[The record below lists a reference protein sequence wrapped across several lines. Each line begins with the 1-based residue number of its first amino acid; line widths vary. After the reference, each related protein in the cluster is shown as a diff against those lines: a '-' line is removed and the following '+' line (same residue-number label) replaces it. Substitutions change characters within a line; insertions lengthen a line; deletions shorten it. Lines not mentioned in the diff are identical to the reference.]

1 MTKRDESYHPRL
13 LIDRHFDALINRID
27 VRTEELFQ
35 DLVKSETSSKEKY
48 NDLNDLRGKQIKEI
62 EQIKEINLKSF
73 EHFNE
78 EEFQKKWLELIND
91 NSIKYEQKID
101 RIKEEIIFVDCV
113 LLEERKVMN
122 GLNLWITNWFH
133 NDKHLKILKYV
144 LFIFFKNV
152 FVSI

>member
-27 VRTEELFQ
+27 VRTEELLQ

-73 EHFNE
+73 GNFNE

-91 NSIKYEQKID
+91 NSIKYEQKMD
-101 RIKEEIIFVDCV
+101 RIKEEIIVADCV
-113 LLEERKVMN
+113 LLEESKVTN
-122 GLNLWITNWFH
+122 GLNLWITDWFH
-133 NDKHLKILKYV
+133 NEKNLEILK
-144 LFIFFKNV
+144 
-152 FVSI
+152 